1 MKIENTFKKKKVV
14 YINSYHKGFPPSDQI
29 TNAFEKGLP
38 NDIYQISSF
47 FMDTKRNPSE
57 SYIIQRAE
65 ELLDVIHTL
74 KRGLNIPIFED
85 DTEERI
91 FIEAFFA
98 KQEYKQ

>member
-1 MKIENTFKKKKVV
+1 ME
-14 YINSYHKGFPPSDQI
+14 
-29 TNAFEKGLP
+29 
-38 NDIYQISSF
+38 
-47 FMDTKRNPSE
+47 
-57 SYIIQRAE
+57 RAE

-98 KQEYKQ
+98 KQEYLIDKEKNDPLRIAVNDLEKNLLNLKGF